1 MTTTT
6 TLNYSLRTLN
16 IELLAIDLST
26 CSRCT
31 GSLSNI
37 EQAIARELAIL
48 VSGMKSRVQRGQQKF
63 KELLQT
69 CSQLQMDA
77 VDNVIEYEMKDV
89 QICRSCGLAK

>member
-1 MTTTT
+1 
-6 TLNYSLRTLN
+6 
-16 IELLAIDLST
+16 
-26 CSRCT
+26 
-31 GSLSNI
+31 
-37 EQAIARELAIL
+37 
-48 VSGMKSRVQRGQQKF
+48 MKSRVQRGRQKF